1 MSIGRILFLAIFLFS
16 SSSIL
21 ATSAFLEKIT
31 YDSILD
37 LSSLTSSKLQV
48 EQKELEESY
57 KREVLELLNQYS
69 GGTISYKNFEESL
82 LETTVPSQYRDLHF
96 KLVTAMAELNSTKT
110 ETGDIRS
117 KLELLRDSYSW
128 LATNL
133 AIFIV
138 NNF

>member
-21 ATSAFLEKIT
+21 ATSSFLEKIT